1 VLDDSNCCFL
11 IVGDSKHK
19 SHVVFKSVEVGKESI
34 SISVLRSILKELI
47 EVGFDLVLSA
57 ST

>member
-1 VLDDSNCCFL
+1 VLDNSNYCFL
-11 IVGDSKHK
+11 VVGNSKHE
-19 SHVVFKSVEVGKESI
+19 SYVIFKSVEVSKESI
-34 SISVLRSILKELI
+34 SISILRSILKELI

>member
-1 VLDDSNCCFL
+1 MTFL
-11 IVGDSKHK
+11 IVSNSKHK
-19 SHVVFKSVEVGKESI
+19 SHVVFKSVKVSKESI
-34 SISVLRSILKELI
+34 SISILRSILKELI

>member
-1 VLDDSNCCFL
+1 MLDNSNCYFL

-19 SHVVFKSVEVGKESI
+19 SYIVFKSIEVSKESI
-34 SISVLRSILKELI
+34 SISILRSILKELI